1 MREVLEWYYQKDFI
15 DLDDSEFFW
24 RMAFDKSFAIRI
36 IESEKNVKNPKRA

>member
-24 RMAFDKSFAIRI
+24 RMAFDKSFAIQI
-36 IESEKNVKNPKRA
+36 VESEKNVKSPKRA